1 MNEYNAAEIQ
11 NFGTTAQLEQALSNL
26 QLTTDAEDDPLCMV
40 CGSRI
45 GVNDEITLYLYRPV
59 ETDGYAIG
67 QYRCKNDNED
77 LVNLFTLGV
86 DELVIDG
93 RVGRCSDQ
101 ATQQSWPVLLSPQL
115 RLVSSA
121 STTTGQEITAQP
133 ANHDNPTEPLTVD
146 LPESPNPSQCRG
158 EVVADGTSEFQEPTL
173 DRWEQP
179 TIGTTEGDR

>member
-1 MNEYNAAEIQ
+1 MNTVQANIQTSDDQELVEAVATLHQTTLADDQLSCQVCNEPINEGDEVICHLQSPAEQ
-11 NFGTTAQLEQALSNL
+11 N
-26 QLTTDAEDDPLCMV
+26 CY
-40 CGSRI
+40 
-45 GVNDEITLYLYRPV
+45 EITQ
-59 ETDGYAIG
+59 T
-67 QYRCKNDNED
+67 RCADHDD
-77 LVNLFTLGV
+77 LTELLTLGV

-121 STTTGQEITAQP
+121 STTTGREITAQP

-158 EVVADGTSEFQEPTL
+158 EVVADGTSETQEATL
-173 DRWEQP
+173 DRSEQP